1 MKNILKKPNLF
12 LDDIRLPHDVTWGN
26 IPYIYQKL
34 EWDIVRNYDEFV
46 SYIRENGLPKGYV
59 SFDHDLAEQHYTPEI
74 YWNDFGESKRYQE
87 KQNYTKKTG
96 LDCAKFLVEYC
107 LYHGLDL
114 PNCKVHSMNPVGR
127 ENIISELNSY
137 YKRLKYQKN
146 NCNL

>member
-26 IPYIYQKL
+26 IPHIYQKL

-46 SYIRENGLPKGYV
+46 SYIRENGLPKGYI
-59 SFDHDLAEQHYTPEI
+59 SFDHDIHESQYTPEE
-74 YWNDFGESKRYQE
+74 YWNDFTKSKEYQLANPSKE
-87 KQNYTKKTG
+87 KTG

-107 LYHGLDL
+107 LYHGFDL
-114 PNCKVHSMNPVGR
+114 PNWKVHSMNPVGR

-137 YKRLKYQKN
+137 YKRLKTFKSKFP
-146 NCNL
+146 